1 MKHLIIE
8 HAATKSLIQTLNK
21 MTVEIKNDK
30 EFGFTAIQVCNYA
43 NKKGADQNIVDAIKR
58 PLLDLLNH
66 DINRDQINEILSI
79 SLERINEIDKMIK
92 LGICAIKIAS
102 GEPIINLTE

>member
-30 EFGFTAIQVCNYA
+30 EFGFAAIQVCNYA
-43 NKKGADQNIVDAIKR
+43 NKKGADKNIVEAIKR

-66 DINRDQINEILSI
+66 DINRDQLNKILSI

-102 GEPIINLTE
+102 GEPVVDLTE